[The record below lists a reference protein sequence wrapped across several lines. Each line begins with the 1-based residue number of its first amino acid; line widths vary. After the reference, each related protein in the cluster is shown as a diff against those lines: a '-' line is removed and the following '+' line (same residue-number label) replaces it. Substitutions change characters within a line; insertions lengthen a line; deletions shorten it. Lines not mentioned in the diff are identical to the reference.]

1 MSRGWFD
8 KLLTGKHKS
17 HSLPSSASKSSLSI
31 APSIQSMTMES
42 ENSTH
47 LDASAAPRIFA
58 LVVAIDKYKSNDYT
72 DLTGCK
78 NDGER
83 FIHFLKGVLGVPSS
97 QIVFLADEQAT
108 QKEILDQFDRFLI
121 NNADINRDDAIVF
134 FFAGHGS
141 RINTPTGWATESNKI
156 EILCTHDIW
165 TVGDEGREV
174 WGIFDY
180 TIDEYLRRLA
190 FEKGDNI
197 VVLFDCCHSGGLAR
211 GEETTNLRVRSI
223 PPPPYPPP
231 ADLERKVLSSMPKPS
246 ARAAHTVI
254 QEGLQYKAM
263 ESHVLL
269 AACRPDESALE
280 DPSRKDA
287 PGGLFTSALI
297 ESMRHSSLHDTSYA
311 KLFEML
317 DLKNKRQHPQCE
329 GMNKDRLLFSVNTLR
344 DGKTKFKVFQKK
356 NKLYVSAGSIHGV
369 VVGTEFSVRSST
381 QTLVLKAKEVGA
393 FETMLEKGH
402 HDITNA
408 EATVSHWHHPTLK
421 VHSSIRH
428 SSSHVTVVP
437 VDEPAEVAV
446 RQDGLGKW
454 ELERF
459 DLLIREYA
467 DRVVHVDAEAE
478 RMKDI
483 LEAIANFNSYLYR
496 SGGAAASFAGKV
508 KIRLNRIEN
517 IKGEYG
523 PHGDDLLNVPVSS
536 RSGVDVKEAIITDLE
551 PRYGFTLEN
560 HSDIDLFPYVFY
572 FDPSDYGI
580 QAWYTPTSSTML
592 APLKRREAVDQPSSF
607 ALGYGAFGTDP
618 IEFYLPQGRKTDSG
632 FLKVFLTTSH
642 VDMTNVAQ
650 PPISEISS
658 SRGGPKYSLKGTW
671 TCETFVLTCQN
682 P

>member
-1 MSRGWFD
+1 
-8 KLLTGKHKS
+8 
-17 HSLPSSASKSSLSI
+17 
-31 APSIQSMTMES
+31 MTMEL

-58 LVVAIDKYKSNDYT
+58 LVVAIDKYKSKDYT
-72 DLTGCK
+72 NLTGCK

-165 TVGDEGREV
+165 TAGDEGREV

-197 VVLFDCCHSGGLAR
+197 VVMFDCCHSGGLAR

-231 ADLERKVLSSMPKPS
+231 ADLERKVLSSIPKPS

-254 QEGLQYKAM
+254 QE
-263 ESHVLL
+263 
-269 AACRPDESALE
+269 
-280 DPSRKDA
+280 
-287 PGGLFTSALI
+287 
-297 ESMRHSSLHDTSYA
+297 
-311 KLFEML
+311 
-317 DLKNKRQHPQCE
+317 
-329 GMNKDRLLFSVNTLR
+329 
-344 DGKTKFKVFQKK
+344 
-356 NKLYVSAGSIHGV
+356 AGSIHGV
-369 VVGTEFSVRSST
+369 VVGTEFSVGSST

-393 FETMLEKGH
+393 FETMLEKG
-402 HDITNA
+402 DITNA

-428 SSSHVTVVP
+428 SSSHVAVVP
-437 VDEPAEVAV
+437 ADEPAEVAV
-446 RQDGLGKW
+446 RQHDLGKW

-496 SGGAAASFAGKV
+496 AGGAAASFAGKV
-508 KIRLNRIEN
+508 KIRLNRIED
-517 IKGEYG
+517 IGGEYG

-536 RSGVDVKEAIITDLE
+536 RSGVDVKEAIITDLA

-580 QAWYTPTSSTML
+580 QAWYTPPSSTML

-618 IEFYLPQGRKTDSG
+618 IEFYLPHGRKTDSG

-642 VDMTNVAQ
+642 VDYDQRRPA
-650 PPISEISS
+650 PISEISS

-671 TCETFVLTCQN
+671 TCETFVLTCEN